1 MVYLQT
7 VLRRV
12 GIGLLLAS
20 IAPIVLVA
28 AGDAAAALEE
38 RLEISSPSPKV
49 RAPTTITLRP
59 YWLFARPDG
68 TCCDYEPADVQYP
81 FRLQLVFR
89 GKAQRLRPTRTADPY
104 VWTAQFRFPTAGRW
118 RVRAMSGY
126 LAASCVRVGC
136 PYVGPELRVRVR
148 R

>member
-1 MVYLQT
+1 VVYLRT

-12 GIGLLLAS
+12 GILVVLALTAL
-20 IAPIVLVA
+20 IA
-28 AGDAAAALEE
+28 AGEAAPAFEE
-38 RLEISSPSPKV
+38 RLVISSPSPKL
-49 RAPTTITLRP
+49 RALTTITLRP

-81 FRLQLVFR
+81 FRLQLLTR
-89 GKAQRLRPTRTADPY
+89 GRARQLRPTRTADPY
-104 VWTAQFRFPTAGRW
+104 VWSAMFRFPTAGPW
-118 RVRAMSGY
+118 RVRVISGY
-126 LAASCVRVGC
+126 LSASCVRIGC